1 MRFAAAPISDLCL
14 QRFHRWAILWLC
26 RFVGFLDAVTAS
38 GPLLQ
43 QAHAIAHTW
52 LNRIERL
59 LADIILIR
67 AGSRLRPIPPPRGVA
82 QHARRDHG
90 LLRAALGG
98 TLRRALRSRDLRARV
113 AALRQDITPL
123 VARIV
128 RRAPR
133 GLTRRRP
140 ILPTWARRD
149 APAATAC
156 GISSVDAD
164 TS

>member
-1 MRFAAAPISDLCL
+1 M
-14 QRFHRWAILWLC
+14 
-26 RFVGFLDAVTAS
+26 
-38 GPLLQ
+38 
-43 QAHAIAHTW
+43 
-52 LNRIERL
+52 

-67 AGSRLRPIPPPRGVA
+67 AAAHLRPTPTRKGVA
-82 QHARRDHG
+82 EHVRREHG